1 MWSSY
6 NSFSCL
12 LHPSSQY
19 NYITNLELM
28 QLLVVYI
35 IIMIIWYIIIML
47 TLPGFPW
54 WLSDKES
61 ICQSRR
67 HEFDPWVRKIPW
79 RRKWQPT
86 LVPLPGNP
94 VDRGA
99 WQTIVHGVTK
109 SWTWLRLNSSNNKH
123 CWAKWYFM
131 GMFPFRS
138 LLLFFTIVND

>member
-1 MWSSY
+1 
-6 NSFSCL
+6 
-12 LHPSSQY
+12 
-19 NYITNLELM
+19 
-28 QLLVVYI
+28 
-35 IIMIIWYIIIML
+35 ML

-54 WLSDKES
+54 WLSGKES

-67 HEFDPWVRKIPW
+67 HEFDPWVRMIPW

-109 SWTWLRLNSSNNKH
+109 SW
-123 CWAKWYFM
+123 A
-131 GMFPFRS
+131 
-138 LLLFFTIVND
+138 